1 MTKKVI
7 IELSNVEKEY
17 QLGSVPL
24 KVLKGV
30 SLKVHKGEFLMIVGP
45 SGSGKSTMM
54 NMVGAL
60 DLPSAGT
67 IKLDNKDISKL
78 SESDLAQIRGKKI
91 GFVFQQFNLL
101 PQLSAM
107 GNVMLPMMF
116 QRESKEKR
124 LKRAEKMLTLVG
136 LGHRL
141 DHKPTELSGGER
153 QRVAIARSLA
163 NDPEF
168 ILADE
173 PTGNL
178 DTKTGGEVM
187 DIFHELNKKEGKTI
201 VMVTHDLELVPNADR
216 VIHIRDGLI
225 EKETKNHKG
234 E

>member
-1 MTKKVI
+1 MSQKVI
-7 IELSNVEKEY
+7 IELIDVFKEY
-17 QLGSVPL
+17 DLGKVVV

-30 SLKVHKGEFLMIVGP
+30 SMKVHKGDFLMIVGP

-60 DLPSAGT
+60 DLPSSGT

-91 GFVFQQFNLL
+91 GFVFQQFNLM
-101 PQLSAM
+101 PQLTAM

-116 QRESKEKR
+116 QRTSKEKR
-124 LKRAEKMLTLVG
+124 LKRAEKLLTLVG

-141 DHKPTELSGGER
+141 NHKPNELSGGER
-153 QRVAIARSLA
+153 QRVAIARALA

-178 DTKTGGEVM
+178 DSKTGKEIM
-187 DIFHELNKKEGKTI
+187 TILQDLNRKEGKTV
-201 VMVTHDLELVPNADR
+201 VMVTHDVELVSRADR
-216 VIHIRDGLI
+216 IVHLRDGMI
-225 EKETKNHKG
+225 EKETKNHRA
-234 E
+234 